1 MEPLSE
7 RIRPKDLKEFY
18 GQEHLTGDKG
28 ILQKNIRSG
37 YIPSF
42 IMWGPPGVGK
52 TTLAG
57 ILAQKLSRPFY
68 TLSAVDSG
76 VKELRKVIDRAS
88 KEKFLDSPSPI
99 LFIDEIH
106 RFSKNQQDALLKAV
120 EQGTITLIGATT
132 ENPSFEV
139 ISPLLSRAQVYTM
152 NSLSERDLEIIIKR
166 ALETDLELKK
176 YKITNIDIESLIR
189 YGGGDARKTLNLL
202 EQVIRQFPTTDSI
215 EITAEVVEEVARTNP
230 LNYDKKGDQHYDI
243 VSAFI
248 KSVRGGNPDAAV
260 YWLAR
265 MIKGGEDPAFIC
277 RRMIILAAE
286 DIGLANPNA
295 LLIANN
301 CFQSVQ
307 NIGMPEGRIPMS
319 QAAIYLATSP
329 KSNSAYTAINAAMK
343 NVDESGPLPV
353 PLHLRNAPTRLMKE
367 NNYGKDYLYPHNYP
381 DNFVYQQYLP
391 DKIQNVG
398 YYKPQDNSME
408 IKIKNRI
415 EGWWKKK

>member
-1 MEPLSE
+1 
-7 RIRPKDLKEFY
+7 
-18 GQEHLTGDKG
+18 
-28 ILQKNIRSG
+28 
-37 YIPSF
+37 
-42 IMWGPPGVGK
+42 
-52 TTLAG
+52 
-57 ILAQKLSRPFY
+57 
-68 TLSAVDSG
+68 
-76 VKELRKVIDRAS
+76 
-88 KEKFLDSPSPI
+88 
-99 LFIDEIH
+99 
-106 RFSKNQQDALLKAV
+106 
-120 EQGTITLIGATT
+120 
-132 ENPSFEV
+132 
-139 ISPLLSRAQVYTM
+139 M